1 VPALSF
7 DQVVKEYPTAG
18 EVVRAVDRVSFDV
31 EPGEMVAL
39 CGPSGSG
46 KSTLLL
52 LAAALLRPDFGTV
65 RFGSLDLSTLTAQQT
80 AEYQRHS
87 IGLISQTVDLF
98 PGVPALENAAIKLLA
113 DRVPL
118 RRARREV
125 RPWLDRVG
133 LADRL
138 HHTPDQLSGG
148 ERTRVAIA
156 RALVN
161 GPQLLL
167 ADEPTANLD
176 TRRGLEVVELL
187 ASVGR
192 EQDAAVL
199 LVTHDHEAAA
209 LADRVETL
217 RDGRLDTLTSALG
230 VRPDAATP

>member
-1 VPALSF
+1 MPTLSY

-18 EVVRAVDRVSFDV
+18 EVVRAVDRVSFKV

-52 LAAALLRPDFGTV
+52 LGAALLTPDSGTV
-65 RFGSLDLSTLTAQQT
+65 RFGSSNLSQLTAREA
-80 AEYQRHS
+80 AEYQRHT
-87 IGLISQTVDLF
+87 IGLISQTVDLL
-98 PGVPALENAAIKLLA
+98 PGVPALENATIKLLA

-118 RRARREV
+118 RKARRAA
-125 RPWLDRVG
+125 RPWLERVG
-133 LADRL
+133 LGERL

-148 ERTRVAIA
+148 ERARVAIA

-161 GPQLLL
+161 GPRLLL

-176 TRRGLEVVELL
+176 SHRGLEVVDLL
-187 ASVGR
+187 ASLGR
-192 EQDAAVL
+192 EEDAAVL
-199 LVTHDHEAAA
+199 LVTHDREAAA

-217 RDGRLDTLTSALG
+217 RDGRLDKRSATFTG
-230 VRPDAATP
+230 TDAATR